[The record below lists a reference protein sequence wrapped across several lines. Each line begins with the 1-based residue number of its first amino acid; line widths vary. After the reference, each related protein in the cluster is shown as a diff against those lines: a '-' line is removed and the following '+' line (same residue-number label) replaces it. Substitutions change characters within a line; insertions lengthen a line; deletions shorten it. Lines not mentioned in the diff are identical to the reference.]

1 MNDWQA
7 IAVLHVSDLTADPQ
21 QLLAKYPLTGATSW
35 RKGDVSPR
43 RKPYLANGLRAT
55 VVDADSQAALHRGLH
70 RHLTEFAAFHSEV
83 TNQGGRTFV
92 DIGLIVPATHPLSLT
107 FEPELLSA
115 LLTAGI
121 VLTISAYPCS
131 DERAAQQQ
139 DEADEAREG

>member
-35 RKGDVSPR
+35 RKGDLSPR

-55 VVDADSQAALHRGLH
+55 VVDADSQAALHRGLD
-70 RHLTEFAAFHSEV
+70 RHLREHDAFHSEV
-83 TNQGGRTFV
+83 VKQGGRSFL
-92 DIGLIVPATHPLSLT
+92 DIGLMVPATHPLSLT
-107 FEPELLSA
+107 FEPEILTA

-131 DERAAQQQ
+131 AEQAAQQQ
-139 DEADEAREG
+139 DEADKAREG